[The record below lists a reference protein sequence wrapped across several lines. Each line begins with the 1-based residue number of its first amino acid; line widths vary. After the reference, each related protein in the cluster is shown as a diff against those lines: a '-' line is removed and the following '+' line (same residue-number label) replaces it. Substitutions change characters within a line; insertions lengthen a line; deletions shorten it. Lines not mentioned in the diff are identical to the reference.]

1 MLRIHYFA
9 SVREAVGRDR
19 EQIEIPGDVATV
31 ADLVRHLRTVD
42 EGFERMLGEQEQV
55 LVAVNQ
61 AVAGDEAAVAD
72 GDEIAFFPPMSG
84 G

>member
-19 EQIEIPGDVATV
+19 EQIELPADVATV
-31 ADLVRHLRTVD
+31 ADLVCHLRAVD
-42 EGFERMLGEQEQV
+42 AGFERMIGEQEQV

-72 GDEIAFFPPMSG
+72 GDEVAFFPPMSG

>member
-19 EQIEIPGDVATV
+19 EQIEMPGDVGTV

-61 AVAGDEAAVAD
+61 AVAGDESSVAD
-72 GDEIAFFPPMSG
+72 GDEVAFFPPMSG

>member
-9 SVREAVGRDR
+9 SVREAVGRER
-19 EQIEIPGDVATV
+19 EQIELPANVATV
-31 ADLVRHLRTVD
+31 ADLIRHLRAAD
-42 EGFERMLGEQEQV
+42 ANFERLLGEREQV

-61 AVAGDEAAVAD
+61 AVAGDEAALAD
-72 GDEIAFFPPMSG
+72 GDEVAFFPPMSG